1 MVAEVAKDYNEVD
14 EVVEDAVDAFM
25 GLLEVD

>member
-1 MVAEVAKDYNEVD
+1 MVAEVAEDYNEVD

>member
-1 MVAEVAKDYNEVD
+1 MAEVAEDYNEVN